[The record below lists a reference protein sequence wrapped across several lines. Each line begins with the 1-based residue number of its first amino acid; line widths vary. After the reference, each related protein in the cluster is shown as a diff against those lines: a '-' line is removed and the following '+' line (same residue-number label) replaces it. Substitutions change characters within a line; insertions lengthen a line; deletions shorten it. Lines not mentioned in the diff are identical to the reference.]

1 MNRREITSKIAD
13 AFSGFDICPRMVT
26 ELIEI
31 ISGTGIEKKV
41 LKLLLIRLKLLSIYG
56 AEAITFREFERINE
70 TVYSMHLSQ
79 TGFNIRILY
88 SFFDN
93 GKPTLLLCFYE
104 RSGKRS
110 TDYSTY
116 LPVAAARFRERV
128 EEHSNEP

>member
-1 MNRREITSKIAD
+1 MNRREIKGKIED
-13 AFSGFDICPRMVT
+13 VFSGFDICPRMIA
-26 ELIEI
+26 ELIEL

-56 AEAITFREFERINE
+56 VDAINFKEFERINE

-88 SFFDN
+88 SFMEN

-104 RSGKRS
+104 RGGKKK

-116 LPVAAARFRERV
+116 LPVAAERFRERM
-128 EEHSNEP
+128 EEYRNEA